1 MGSRP
6 LAANARR
13 RTMGSRTLGATR
25 AELALGGRLLGTL
38 GFTLS
43 NTRRAIMFKS
53 LIVMALAAM
62 TLAAWVSGASGL
74 LSRAGSRRLL
84 TSGTKRAQAGSSGS
98 KEAALAL
105 HENDAGR
112 RRVFNMCNETRRIER
127 NRSRR

>member
-6 LAANARR
+6 LAANAHRC
-13 RTMGSRTLGATR
+13 TMGSRTLGATR

-62 TLAAWVSGASGL
+62 TLAACVVYPAHPAYY
-74 LSRAGSRRLL
+74 REP
-84 TSGTKRAQAGSSGS
+84 T
-98 KEAALAL
+98 
-105 HENDAGR
+105 
-112 RRVFNMCNETRRIER
+112 VVVY
-127 NRSRR
+127 